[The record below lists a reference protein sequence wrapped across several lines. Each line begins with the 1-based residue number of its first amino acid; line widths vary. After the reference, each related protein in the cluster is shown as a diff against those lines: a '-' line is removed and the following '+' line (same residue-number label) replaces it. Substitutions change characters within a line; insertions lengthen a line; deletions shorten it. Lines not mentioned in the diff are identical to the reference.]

1 MLEKYDKERLNEIFA
16 SYKFIMTSAQLNR
29 EKLYYRDIQW
39 MLREG
44 LVRKTKR
51 GHYHWIDDNDTNE
64 VNLINILFPEAVLC
78 METALFYYNYIE
90 KKPEEWNIAI
100 DKNISRQKTNIDY
113 PLLKVYRLE
122 PELVPIGETS
132 GLIDDV
138 KVKIYD
144 RERTICDVLRNM
156 KRIDKETFNLTIQN
170 YVKDS
175 KKNTDNLIEYAK
187 ALRVKNKVK
196 ALIEMWL

>member
-1 MLEKYDKERLNEIFA
+1 MLEKYDKERLSEIFA
-16 SYKFIMTSAQLNR
+16 NYNFIMTSAQLNK

-39 MLREG
+39 MLKEG
-44 LVRKTKR
+44 LVRKAKR
-51 GHYHWIDDNDTNE
+51 GYYHLIDDNDTNE

-132 GLIDDV
+132 ALIDDV

-175 KKNTDNLIEYAK
+175 KKNIINLMEYAK
-187 ALRVKNKVK
+187 ALRVQNKVK